1 MTTFYVLNDGKKKQ
15 CTAVNAEKATE
26 MLNLMF
32 PGQKAFIVDGG
43 KVPFAQN
50 MTIAEAEHTVGIT
63 PTVVTEPVVTEPL
76 VAEPVIQTIELLP
89 EETVTVKPAKTKVK
103 SKVVVKS
110 APTKKTKV
118 KAKVTVQKPK
128 KPVAKGK
135 PVSKKSTVKRKV
147 AVVKK
152 QTAKKPV
159 AKKPVKKK

>member
-50 MTIAEAEHTVGIT
+50 MTIAEAEHAVGIK
-63 PTVVTEPVVTEPL
+63 PTVLEPVL
-76 VAEPVIQTIELLP
+76 AEPVTVAVEPVLQTIELLP
-89 EETVTVKPAKTKVK
+89 EEPVKTKVK
-103 SKVVVKS
+103 SKVSVVKN
-110 APTKKTKV
+110 APTKKTNV
-118 KAKVTVQKPK
+118 KKAVTVK
-128 KPVAKGK
+128 KPVTKKPVVKK
-135 PVSKKSTVKRKV
+135 PVSKKPTT
-147 AVVKK
+147 KK
-152 QTAKKPV
+152 PIKGKKPVTKKPV